1 MFSRVDGNTG
11 LEECILEIRKA
22 NGFDKDRYYKQD
34 KKNILNRFSNEEL
47 IQFMMERNQ
56 QNKEL
61 Y

>member
-34 KKNILNRFSNEEL
+34 KKNILMYL
-47 IQFMMERNQ
+47 IGWIQEIDINAVW
-56 QNKEL
+56 KC
-61 Y
+61 